1 MTFVF
6 RSMKLALALAGAASL
21 ASCVSAPTYGTGTS
35 ATTQLVE
42 DLGEAVLVINPDKP
56 DIDYAPRPE
65 LVKPS
70 KNVAGQPLVPPQKSV
85 ASVDNPNWIE
95 SPEEQRER
103 VYQEIEDNEDNP
115 FYKSPLVGAK
125 STGQLT
131 EKEQL
136 EAFRKARTEANS
148 IDITQRR
155 YLIDPPEEYRTPSSP
170 EALNDLGDP
179 ERAKERRRQKL
190 AEGKDPDRCFLFLN
204 CKSGK
209 TEDFLDSSKNAGQE

>member
-1 MTFVF
+1 MTFVP
-6 RSMKLALALAGAASL
+6 RSMKIALALAGVASL
-21 ASCVSAPTYGTGTS
+21 ASCISAPTYGTGTS

-42 DLGEAVLVINPDKP
+42 DLGEAVLVINPDQP
-56 DIDYAPRPE
+56 DIDYEPRPE
-65 LVKPS
+65 LVKPTS
-70 KNVAGQPLVPPQKSV
+70 STAGRTLVPPQKSV
-85 ASVDNPNWIE
+85 ASADNPNWIE

-115 FYKSPLVGAK
+115 FYKSPLVG
-125 STGQLT
+125 SGSGQLT

-136 EAFRKARTEANS
+136 EAFRKARAEANS
-148 IDITQRR
+148 IDISQRR

-170 EALNDLGDP
+170 DALSDLGEP

-204 CKSGK
+204 CNSGK
-209 TEDFLDSSKNAGQE
+209 TDDFLESSKNAGQ